1 MHTENA
7 SSESTAEG
15 LAELSER
22 STLRSALL
30 RVVSFAR
37 EWHGRPGYS
46 IDTLPEAVGAEL
58 RYVALP
64 ASTSILGLSIC
75 PADGPPTIVLN
86 EELIEHPGREVLT
99 LCHEAFHVVAGFQGI
114 ARCDNAWKHDPMERL
129 AWLGPSLFM
138 VPEPVGL
145 EVARAGFDP
154 VAVGLKHEMHTS
166 LVAQRTAIAVVEG
179 KLPGNVQ
186 HAMEYLDASAY
197 SLCAWSMM
205 AVPPRAGEERGH
217 WGSYDTHPG
226 LRAAMV
232 TDQPRRRPDLFAA
245 QPFKLLAS
253 SLLPRRT
260 AAAS

>member
-1 MHTENA
+1 LHTENT
-7 SSESTAEG
+7 SPDSTTEG
-15 LAELSER
+15 QDEPSGQ

-30 RVVSFAR
+30 RVVSFTG
-37 EWHGRPGYS
+37 EWHGRPGHS

-58 RYVALP
+58 RYISLP
-64 ASTSILGLSIC
+64 VSTSILGLSIC

-86 EELIEHPGREVLT
+86 EDLIQQPGREALT
-99 LCHEAFHVVAGFQGI
+99 LCHEAFHIVAGFQGI

-129 AWLGPSLFM
+129 AWLGPALFM
-138 VPEPVGL
+138 VPESVGL

-154 VAVGLKHEMHTS
+154 VAVGLKHQLSTL
-166 LVAQRTAIAVVEG
+166 LVAQRAAIAVVEG
-179 KLPGNVQ
+179 KLPGNPR

-205 AVPPRAGEERGH
+205 AVPPSTGEENGS

-232 TDQPRRRPDLFAA
+232 TEQPRRRLDLFAA
-245 QPFKLLAS
+245 QSFKLLAS
-253 SLLPRRT
+253 SLYPTR

>member
-15 LAELSER
+15 LPEPSEQ

-30 RVVSFAR
+30 RVVSFTR
-37 EWHGRPGYS
+37 KWHGRPGYS

-58 RYVALP
+58 RYIALP

-138 VPEPVGL
+138 VPESVGL

-154 VAVGLKHEMHTS
+154 VAVGLKHQLSTL
-166 LVAQRTAIAVVEG
+166 LVAQRAAIAVVEG
-179 KLPGNVQ
+179 KLPGNPR

-205 AVPPRAGEERGH
+205 AVPPSAGEQDEG
-217 WGSYDTHPG
+217 WGSFKVH
-226 LRAAMV
+226 
-232 TDQPRRRPDLFAA
+232 PDLHAVRMATKPRWRSDLFTT

-253 SLLPRRT
+253 SLCPTR